1 MRFFKAPV
9 IFKNYCLFFI
19 VIFIHPALHAQDSL
33 NIEFGK
39 ITIADF
45 NQYVLKSDT
54 GASAVIIADIGKT
67 YFEGTNMGFLDIV
80 FTRFMRVKIQNK
92 NGLKIAKYEIGFYNN
107 PSGYAEPISDLKGS
121 TFNLENGVIKETKL
135 DASSIFDEKYNKYFS
150 IKKFAM
156 PALKE
161 GSIYDI
167 TYTVRSQFDDHL
179 TGWDFQSE
187 YPCNWSEYQVTV
199 PSSYHYKMK
208 LQGDQQ
214 FDINT
219 NKTVFENFSIQSGF
233 SGRQF
238 EISGNSSQVRWVK
251 KNVPAFK
258 RETYVCS
265 VKNYIDRV
273 SFQLEY
279 FQFNKKEDR
288 HDYFISWA
296 ETGKKYFMKNNLEE
310 SIESENYLM
319 DKEIPKITAKAHNT
333 DQISR
338 AIYCFVRDNFT
349 CTNHNGIF
357 PQNALKEI
365 YKNRSGT
372 EAEINLLLIAM
383 LRHVKIYAEPAILS
397 TRDNGFASVEF
408 PLLDE
413 YNYLICVMYD
423 YEKEIKL
430 DASRP
435 RNPYG
440 NLLSEC
446 YNGGARILNES
457 NPRFI
462 PLSPDS
468 LVETKQ
474 TNVIIANDEKGE
486 ISGGLSTTFGAER
499 SYEMREE
506 IRKTSKDDYF
516 KNNLEKTG
524 SGISIIHEDFDS
536 LDNYTEPL
544 KMNYDFEFN
553 SMLKQDVI
561 YFKPVL
567 GSSMN
572 SNPFTAGERRYP
584 VEMPSKMDNVYLLSM
599 DIPKGF
605 QVDDLPKSSRI
616 KLGENEGIF
625 EYIIQLNPDNI
636 QMQVHLKLNKAN
648 FPVEEY
654 ASLRE
659 FFNYVVKKENEQIV
673 FKKIH

>member
-1 MRFFKAPV
+1 MRFSKAPV
-9 IFKNYCLFFI
+9 ILKNYCLFFV
-19 VIFIHPALHAQDSL
+19 VIFIHPALYAQDSL
-33 NIEFGK
+33 GIEFGK
-39 ITIADF
+39 MTIADF
-45 NQYVLKSDT
+45 NEYALKSDT

-67 YFEGTNMGFLDIV
+67 YFEGTNMGFLDVV
-80 FTRFMRVKIQNK
+80 FTRFMRVKILNK
-92 NGLKIAKYEIGFYNN
+92 NGFKIAKYEIGFYNS
-107 PSGYAEPISDLKGS
+107 PPGFTEPVSDLKGS
-121 TFNLENGVIKETKL
+121 TFNLENGAIKETKL
-135 DASSIFDEKYNKYFS
+135 DAGSVYDEKYNKYFS

-156 PALKE
+156 PSLRE
-161 GSIYDI
+161 GSIFDI
-167 TYTVRSQFDDHL
+167 TYTIRSRFDNHL
-179 TGWDFQSE
+179 PSWDFQSE
-187 YPCNWSEYQVTV
+187 YRCMWSEYQVTV

-238 EISGNSSQVRWVK
+238 EISGNSAQVRWVK
-251 KNVPAFK
+251 KNVVAFK
-258 RETYVCS
+258 REPYVSS

-279 FQFNKKEDR
+279 FQFNNKEDR
-288 HDYFISWA
+288 RDYFISWA
-296 ETGKKYFMKNNLEE
+296 ETGKKYFTKNNLEE
-310 SIESENYLM
+310 SMASENYWM
-319 DKEIPKITAKAHNT
+319 DKEIPKITANAHNT

-338 AIYCFVRDNFT
+338 AIYYFVRDNFT
-349 CTNHNGIF
+349 CTNHNDIF
-357 PQNALKEI
+357 PENTLKEI

-413 YNYLICVMYD
+413 YNCLICIMYD
-423 YEKEIKL
+423 YDKEIKL

-468 LVETKQ
+468 LVEKKQ
-474 TNVIIANDEKGE
+474 TNVIITNDENGG
-486 ISGGLSTTFGAER
+486 ISGSLTTIFGAER
-499 SYEMREE
+499 SYGIREE
-506 IRKTSKDDYF
+506 IRKTSKNDYF
-516 KNNLEKTG
+516 KINLEK
-524 SGISIIHEDFDS
+524 SGNGINVIHEDFDS
-536 LDNYTEPL
+536 LDNYNEPL
-544 KMNYDFEFN
+544 YMHYDLEFDN
-553 SMLKQDVI
+553 LLKQDI
-561 YFKPVL
+561 LYFKPIL
-567 GSSMN
+567 GSSMK
-572 SNPFTAGERRYP
+572 SNPFTDGERMYP
-584 VEMPSKMDNVYLLSM
+584 VEMPYKMDNVYLLSM

-605 QVDDLPKSSRI
+605 QVDDLPKSTRI
-616 KLGENEGIF
+616 TLGKNEGIF

-648 FPVEEY
+648 FRTEEY

-673 FKKIH
+673 LKKIR